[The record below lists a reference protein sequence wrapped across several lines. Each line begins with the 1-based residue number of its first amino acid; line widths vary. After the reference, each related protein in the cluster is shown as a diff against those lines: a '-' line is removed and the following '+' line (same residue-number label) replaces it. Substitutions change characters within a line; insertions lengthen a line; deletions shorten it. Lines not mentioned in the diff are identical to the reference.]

1 MIGARSTCKAA
12 VVSEDPSL
20 TRYFAE
26 LAGRLLAVEGVQ
38 ETMAVIVAAAVEAID
53 GCDHASLS
61 YKKGAALVSAA
72 SNDDIGI
79 MLDGIQTGAQQGP
92 CIDAIRLGE
101 VTVVANLEADTR
113 WPVYGPRAVE
123 ATGIVS
129 AMAYPLQDGKRTVGA
144 LNLFAERPG
153 AFGGDVEQESVISI
167 LVAHSVPALVAAL
180 DRANLKEALQ
190 RRDVIGQAKGM
201 LMARSNVD
209 ADRAFEML
217 VSASQR
223 TNVKLAEVARRLV
236 SGSLGD
242 SSTPPPA

>member
-1 MIGARSTCKAA
+1 MQDDRA
-12 VVSEDPSL
+12 L

-38 ETMAVIVAAAVEAID
+38 ETMEVIVAAAVEAID
-53 GCDHASLS
+53 GCEHASLS
-61 YKKGAALVSAA
+61 YRKGGALISAA

-92 CIDAIRLGE
+92 CLDAIRMGE
-101 VTVVANLEADTR
+101 VTVSANLEADGR

-129 AMAYPLQDGKRTVGA
+129 AMAYPLQDGRRTIGA

-153 AFGGDVEQESVISI
+153 AFGGDVEQESVISV
-167 LVAHSVPALVAAL
+167 LAAHSAPALVAAL
-180 DRANLKEALQ
+180 ERANLSEALQ

-201 LMARSNVD
+201 LMARSNID

-236 SGSLGD
+236 AGTPDDTSP
-242 SSTPPPA
+242 PPPA

>member
-1 MIGARSTCKAA
+1 MVGAHRTCKAA
-12 VVSEDPSL
+12 AVSEDRTL

-38 ETMAVIVAAAVEAID
+38 ETMTVIVAAAVEAVD

-61 YKKGAALVSAA
+61 YTKGSALVSAA

-79 MLDGIQTGAQQGP
+79 MLDGIQTGAQEGP
-92 CIDAIRLGE
+92 CLDAIRLSE
-101 VTVVANLEADTR
+101 VTVTANLEADAR
-113 WPVYGPRAVE
+113 WPVYGPRALD

-144 LNLFAERPG
+144 LNLFGERPG
-153 AFGGDVEQESVISI
+153 AFGGDLEQESVISV

-209 ADRAFEML
+209 ADQAFEML

-236 SGSLGD
+236 SGSLHEH
-242 SSTPPPA
+242 SAQPPA